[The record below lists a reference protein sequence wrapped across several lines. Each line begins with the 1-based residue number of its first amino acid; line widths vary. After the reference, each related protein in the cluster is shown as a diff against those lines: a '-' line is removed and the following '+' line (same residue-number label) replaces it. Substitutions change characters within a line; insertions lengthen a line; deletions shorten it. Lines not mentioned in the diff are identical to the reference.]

1 MKHYLVILTISLLPF
16 IGMFLTSRMPH
27 THDGPVHLARI
38 AAYYKELLYGQIPPR
53 WASELN
59 FGYGL
64 PLFNFMY
71 HLPYLIASIPVM
83 FSLGLVTSFKLTLL
97 LSFFLSGIGMF
108 MFARKFFKNVHQA
121 YLVTILYQFAPFH
134 LVELVVRGSIGE
146 AYTYSFLPFVLFCI
160 LLVFEKP
167 LLIRI
172 FICSLVTALLILS
185 HNAISLVSFAVAI
198 LFVLWFA
205 PDLKRRLLGLISL
218 AVAPA
223 LTAFYWLPAVLER
236 KYTYGDLFM
245 RTMYQSH
252 FPPIQNFVIPNF
264 TNSTNL
270 QTGGITVYIGL
281 IQTIGILASVYFLI
295 SRATRESNKRSVFLF
310 SFTLILL
317 SLFFM
322 QPISAW
328 IWGKIPTLRM
338 FQFPWRFLAL
348 TGMGAALLGGVLVP
362 LKKQRKNIIVS
373 LACAVTVLTTI
384 IFWQPPL
391 GYDKIV
397 ESDYWNF
404 PLNTTFFGE
413 TDLVWS
419 EGPAKDYPKAQFEL
433 IHGKGEISGVYK
445 KSIRHTFTI
454 NAQTPVRILD
464 HTQYY
469 PGWRVYVDGVKTP
482 IEFQDQ
488 NHRGLITFN
497 VNEGVHNIA
506 VIFGNSPTRAVGN
519 SISLITLA
527 ALALLSLWTIKNKTS
542 LR

>member
-1 MKHYLVILTISLLPF
+1 MKHYLVILAISLLPF

-38 AAYYKELLYGQIPPR
+38 AAYYKELSYGQIPPR

-71 HLPYLIASIPVM
+71 HLPYLIASVPVM
-83 FSLGLVTSFKLTLL
+83 FSMGLVTSFKFTLL
-97 LSFFLSGIGMF
+97 VSFLLSGVGMF
-108 MFARKFFKNVHQA
+108 MFAYKFFKDIYKA

-146 AYTYSFLPFVLFCI
+146 AYTYSFLPFVLLGL
-160 LLVFEKP
+160 LLVFEKQSFKY
-167 LLIRI
+167 I
-172 FICSLVTALLILS
+172 FVTALVAALLILS

-205 PDLKRRLLGLISL
+205 PDLKRRLLGLASL
-218 AVAPA
+218 ALATG

-252 FPPIQNFVIPNF
+252 FPPLQHFVLPNF
-264 TNSTNL
+264 TNATNL

-281 IQTIGILASVYFLI
+281 IQTIGILASLYLLI
-295 SRATRESNKRSVFLF
+295 SHATRKSNKPSVIVF

-328 IWGKIPTLRM
+328 IWEKIPTLRM

-348 TGMGAALLGGVLVP
+348 TGMGTALLGSVLVP
-362 LKKQRKNIIVS
+362 LKKQRQPIVVA
-373 LACAVTVLTTI
+373 LVCAVAVLTTI

-413 TDLVWS
+413 TDLIWS
-419 EGPAKDYPKAQFEL
+419 EGPAKSYPKAPFEL
-433 IHGKGEISGVYK
+433 IDGKGEISEAYK
-445 KSIRHTFTI
+445 KGIRHAFTI
-454 NAQTPVRILD
+454 NAETPVRILD
-464 HTQYY
+464 HTQYF
-469 PGWRVYVDGVKTP
+469 PGWRVYVDDVKTP

-497 VNEGVHNIA
+497 VDEGVHNIV
-506 VIFGNSPTRAVGN
+506 VIFGNSPTRTVGN
-519 SISLITLA
+519 SISLITFVA
-527 ALALLSLWTIKNKTS
+527 SVLLSLWRVKNKTS